1 MATVIAKIAKNEIK
15 TARWGKLQKKCSS
28 DIPIHE
34 LHSWITH
41 ESASELSDLENVDE
55 RFEKLKCGSFDIID
69 YCFPNAL
76 YFALPE

>member
-1 MATVIAKIAKNEIK
+1 ME
-15 TARWGKLQKKCSS
+15 KLQKRVLL
-28 DIPIHE
+28 IFPFMNYI
-34 LHSWITH
+34 H
-41 ESASELSDLENVDE
+41 ESASELSDLENFDE